1 MRNIAISLIS
11 KKTNESTGEII
22 IKYKQS
28 EDMMKMKLVL
38 AGVVSI
44 ALVLGC
50 GKKSEENVA
59 EKQIEHETGSEV
71 NANISNDSVKVK
83 AKNDELQMEAD
94 NKTMNLKQEGNVKTE
109 QATLVTVTD
118 VNFESEV
125 LKSDIPV
132 MVDFWAPWCRPCLI
146 AAPVLEKIAEQYQ
159 GRLKVCKLNV
169 DEARQTAMKYGIRS
183 IPTLNIYKHGELVD
197 QMIGVTPNYEF
208 DLKKKI
214 ESHL

>member
-1 MRNIAISLIS
+1 M
-11 KKTNESTGEII
+11 KKT
-22 IKYKQS
+22 
-28 EDMMKMKLVL
+28 LVL

-50 GKKSEENVA
+50 GKKSEENIA
-59 EKQIEHETGSEV
+59 EKRIEHQTGS
-71 NANISNDSVKVK
+71 K
-83 AKNDELQMEAD
+83 
-94 NKTMNLKQEGNVKTE
+94 E
-109 QATLVTVTD
+109 QAKPIEVRD
-118 VNFESEV
+118 DNFESEV

-132 MVDFWAPWCRPCLI
+132 LVDFWAPWCRPCLI
-146 AAPVLEKIAEQYQ
+146 AAPVLEKIAQQYQ

-183 IPTLNIYKHGELVD
+183 IPTLNIYKDGKVVD

-208 DLKKKI
+208 DLKQKI

>member
-1 MRNIAISLIS
+1 
-11 KKTNESTGEII
+11 
-22 IKYKQS
+22 
-28 EDMMKMKLVL
+28 MKMTLVL
-38 AGVVSI
+38 AGIVSI

-50 GKKSEENVA
+50 GKKSEENIV
-59 EKQIEHETGSEV
+59 EKRIEQEAGSEEKM
-71 NANISNDSVKVK
+71 AISNDSVSMK

-94 NKTMNLKQEGNVKTE
+94 DKTMNLKQEGNVKKE
-109 QATLVTVTD
+109 QATPVNVTD

-132 MVDFWAPWCRPCLI
+132 LVDFWAPWCRPCLL
-146 AAPVLEKIAEQYQ
+146 AAPVLEKIAQQYQ

-169 DEARQTAMKYGIRS
+169 DEARQTAMKYYIRS